1 MQSCA
6 AREPPKCSEADFEV
20 GMDYTIYCDE
30 SRHTGG
36 LDCKYAVIGGLW
48 VARDQRDAISKALR
62 GLKAQSQ
69 VSAELKWSKVS
80 RLKLESY
87 KSIIDFYWDCPA
99 LQFRAI
105 IVDQDTVD
113 YEEFHEGDKELGF
126 YKFYYEML
134 EKWLLSGNN
143 YTILLDYK
151 NNSDASR
158 LPVLRH
164 MLANYCNARQ
174 ADVRDLTSIDSSQSN
189 LSQVCDLLTGAV
201 AADANGL
208 ETGTPKHELIQ
219 YLAQRR
225 GISPLSAR
233 SVSPAMSKFNVFRI
247 ALRRTA

>member
-1 MQSCA
+1 
-6 AREPPKCSEADFEV
+6 
-20 GMDYTIYCDE
+20 MDYTIYCDE

-48 VARDQRDAISKALR
+48 VPRETRNDISKSLR
-62 GLKAQSQ
+62 NLKADNQI
-69 VSAELKWSKVS
+69 SAELKWSKVS

-87 KSIIDFYWDCPA
+87 KRIIDFYWDCPD

-105 IVDQDTVD
+105 IVDQETVD
-113 YEEFHEGDKELGF
+113 YEAFHEGDKELGF

-134 EKWLLSGNN
+134 EKWLLSGNK

-158 LPVLRH
+158 LPVLRR
-164 MLANYCNARQ
+164 MLENYCEARQ
-174 ADVRDLTSIDSSQSN
+174 AEVRDLTSIDSSQSS
-189 LSQVCDLLTGAV
+189 LSQVCDLLTGAL

-208 ETGTPKHELIQ
+208 GTGTPKHELIQ
-219 YLAQRR
+219 YMAERR

-233 SVSPAMSKFNVFRI
+233 SLSPTMNKFNVFRI
-247 ALRRTA
+247 ALERAV

>member
-1 MQSCA
+1 MQPCA
-6 AREPPKCSEADFEV
+6 AREQTTRSIADFEV

-36 LDCKYAVIGGLW
+36 PDCKYAVIGGLW
-48 VARDQRDAISKALR
+48 VARDQRDAISKTLR
-62 GLKAQSQ
+62 DVKAQGQ

-87 KSIIDFYWDCPA
+87 KRVMDVYWDCPS

-113 YEEFHEGDKELGF
+113 YEAFHEGDKELGF

-134 EKWLLSGNN
+134 EKWLLPENS

-151 NNSDASR
+151 NDSYASR
-158 LPVLRH
+158 LPVLRQ
-164 MLANYCNARQ
+164 MVANYCGARQ
-174 ADVRDLTSIDSSQSN
+174 AEVRELTSIDSGQSH
-189 LSQVCDLLTGAV
+189 LSQVCDLLTGAL

-208 ETGTPKHELIQ
+208 QTGTPKHELIQ